1 MQVVDLRQLHSRLLE
16 PLFHEEAE
24 LWRNDLYWD
33 YRPSQHLIRKFID
46 SHSLAGYAAFEGK
59 QPVGYG
65 FYVFEDQK
73 GLIGG
78 LFASPHFAQTD
89 ISKKLLLEMFDTLRA
104 TPFIE
109 RIEAQ
114 LMPFGSALDPV
125 LAEQHFR
132 LHPRQFMLLEFP
144 ANPSKNASASQDG
157 LRVETWSDRCLE
169 PCARLIQRAYTDHVD
184 AQIND
189 QYRSE
194 LGAMKFLRNIVLL
207 PGCGQ
212 FFPDASFIVRP
223 GPGEK
228 PIGMV
233 LTSTVAPGVGHTTQI
248 CVLPG
253 YQKNGL
259 GRRLMEAALA
269 ALQQHGYR
277 ALSLTVTTINAN
289 AVRLYENLGF
299 RTVKSFAAGVWE
311 P

>member
-1 MQVVDLRQLHSRLLE
+1 MQILDLRQVHSRALQ
-16 PLFHEEAE
+16 PLFQEEADH
-24 LWRNDLYWD
+24 WRRELYWD

-46 SHSLAGYAAFEGK
+46 AHSLAGYAALEGK

-78 LFASPHFAQTD
+78 LFASAEFDP
-89 ISKKLLLEMFDTLRA
+89 IGVSKKILLEMFASLRA

-114 LMPFGSALDPV
+114 LMPYGVALDG
-125 LAEQHFR
+125 LLEEQKFR
-132 LHPRQFMLLEFP
+132 LRRRQFMLLELPVDVIFR
-144 ANPSKNASASQDG
+144 SQAQNG
-157 LRVETWSDRCLE
+157 LHLEAWSDKCLE
-169 PCARLIQRAYTDHVD
+169 PCAHLIQSAYTDHVD
-184 AQIND
+184 SEIND
-189 QYRSE
+189 QYRTE
-194 LGAMKFLRNIVLL
+194 LGATKFLRNIVLL

-212 FFPDASFIVRP
+212 FCPEASFIVRP
-223 GPGEK
+223 GPSET

-233 LTSTVAPGVGHTTQI
+233 LTSTVAPGIGHTTQI

-259 GRRLMEAALA
+259 GRRLMESSLS

-277 ALSLTVTTINAN
+277 ALTLTVTATNAN

-299 RTVKSFAAGVWE
+299 RTVKTFAAGVWE